1 MARFS
6 RNPNM
11 DVSRLF
17 ATKKAGGIVQF
28 ATDAQAEA
36 GTRTDRAIGCDTL
49 AAELSRRAE
58 LPGAVQYAT
67 VTVSSAELLALRA
80 TPKTLV
86 AAQGAGKA
94 IQLLSAQLFLD
105 YNSAG
110 YTESS
115 DNMAI
120 RYTDG
125 SGVIVSQAIE
135 ATGFIDQTA
144 DTLTVALPKIDAIA
158 AATGALNKALV
169 LHNTGDGEYESG
181 DSPLIVKIAYI
192 VHNFA

>member
-1 MARFS
+1 
-6 RNPNM
+6 M

-49 AAELSRRAE
+49 AAELERRAE

-80 TPKTLV
+80 APKTLV
-86 AAQGAGKA
+86 AAQGANTA
-94 IQLLSAQLFLD
+94 IQFLSAQLFLD

-120 RYTDG
+120 RYTNG

-169 LHNTGDGEYESG
+169 LHNTGDGEYADG
-181 DSPLIVKIAYI
+181 NSPLIIKIAYI
-192 VHNFA
+192 VHSFA